1 MWSFVLVGVFAAV
14 APLAPAGS
22 VAVAFVL
29 VAVSRF
35 GSGAAAPVGRVVATA
50 LRQRMAP
57 DEQRGRVEAGFLA
70 ATYGGRPAGFLAAAG
85 LTDLLGIR
93 STLWVAVL
101 GYAAVTAIWAPAVFR
116 PLPTALTK
124 TEVI

>member
-1 MWSFVLVGVFAAV
+1 MGVFVAL

-22 VAVAFVL
+22 VTVAFGF
-29 VAVSRF
+29 VAMSRF
-35 GSGAAAPVGRVVATA
+35 GAGAAAPVGRVVVTA

-70 ATYGGRPAGFLAAAG
+70 ATYGGRPAGFVAAAG

-93 STLWVAVL
+93 STLWVAVFA
-101 GYAAVTAIWAPAVFR
+101 YAAVTAIWAPAVVR
-116 PLPTALTK
+116 PLPKTSTK
-124 TEVI
+124 TEVT